1 VKFFSSKRRIA
12 VAAVLLLLLFLL
24 RPGASRLK
32 ARIAASISAGLA
44 RPVEVGSVHL
54 RLLPRPGFDLE
65 NLVVYDDPA
74 FGQEP
79 MLRAPE
85 VTADLRLMSLV
96 RGRLEIARLDLT
108 DPSLNLVHGDNGR
121 WNLEALLR
129 HASSVPLAPTAK
141 AKSEARPAF
150 PYIQVSSGRINF
162 KVGQEKKPYALTNAD
177 FALWQ
182 DSENAW
188 GIRLKA
194 EPFRSDLSLNDTGI
208 LRVNGTWQRASS
220 LRDTPLQFSVEWDR
234 PQLGQLTK
242 FLSGEDKGWRGAV
255 QLDVEVTGTPASL
268 RVSGDASVRDFRR
281 YDISGGQALA
291 LAAHCD
297 GRYSSVDH
305 KVHEVSCRLPV
316 GDGQLTLKGDV
327 GMPASHSYDLVLN
340 TEGLP
345 ASSVVALAQR
355 AKRNLP
361 EDLEA
366 AGKVRGSFAMR
377 RNGTTDESP
386 MFSGNGEIASLRLS
400 SRSSKAEL
408 DVASIPLKFTADGSA
423 EMMSAGNVRPRK
435 RADGGERQLQFG
447 PFPLA
452 SGRGAGPTARGWL
465 GVSGYGIGLVGEA
478 EVARML
484 RVAKLFGLPALSVTA
499 DGEAKVDLQ
508 IAGTWHGWMAGT
520 PSGVNNFSVPQV
532 TGTVKLHGVRAE
544 VRGVDAPIEISSA
557 NLQLLRD
564 KVQVTKLSA
573 NAAHAQWTGS
583 LELPR
588 GCGTPGACA
597 ISFDLATNQLSLGE
611 VARCLSP
618 QPTPRPWYRLSS
630 SSPSASDAS
639 GPKFFTSLHAEGR
652 ITVNHLLLRGTRAD
666 GVTASQVAAD
676 RVSADR
682 VSADVS
688 LDAGKLRISDLRGEL
703 LGGKHRGEWQG
714 DFSVRPPVYTGNG
727 TLTSVSLRQLSTVM
741 RDEWIA
747 GTASGSYQITASGA
761 TSTSTAFWNS
771 AEGTLQFDVRDGMLP
786 HLTLEIDGD
795 PLKIDRLQGHAH
807 LQAGK
812 IEIKDGALN
821 STAGRFQ
828 VTGTASFSAELDLK
842 LEGKP
847 DADGVARAYAV
858 RGTVAE
864 PRVTQVASPETQ
876 ARLKP

>member
-24 RPGASRLK
+24 RPGVSRLK
-32 ARIAASISAGLA
+32 ARIASSIGAGLA
-44 RPVEVGSVHL
+44 RPVEIGSVHL

-74 FGQEP
+74 FGREP

-96 RGRLEIARLDLT
+96 RGRLEIARLDVT
-108 DPSLNLVHGDNGR
+108 DPSLNLVHGDNRR
-121 WNLEALLR
+121 WNLEALLQ
-129 HASSVPLAPTAK
+129 HASNVPLAPTAK
-141 AKSEARPAF
+141 TKSEALPAF

-162 KVGQEKKPYALTNAD
+162 KVGQEKTPYALTNAD

-208 LRVNGTWQRASS
+208 LRVNGTWQRAAS
-220 LRDTPLQFSVEWDR
+220 LRETPLQFSVEWER

-242 FLSGEDKGWRGAV
+242 FLSGEDRGWRGAV
-255 QLDVEVTGTPASL
+255 QLDVAVTGTPASL
-268 RVSGDASVRDFRR
+268 RVSSDASVRDFRR
-281 YDISGGQALA
+281 YDIAGGRALA

-316 GDGQLTLKGDV
+316 GDGQVTLKGDV
-327 GMPASHSYDLVLN
+327 GMPTSHSYDLVLN
-340 TEGLP
+340 AEGLP
-345 ASSVVALAQR
+345 AGALVGLAQR
-355 AKRNLP
+355 AKKNLP

-366 AGKVRGSFAMR
+366 SGRVRGSLAMR
-377 RNGTTDESP
+377 RRGAADEAP
-386 MFSGNGEIASLRLS
+386 TFSGSGEIVGLHLTSPG
-400 SRSSKAEL
+400 SKAEL
-408 DVASIPLKFTADGSA
+408 DAASIPLKLTVDGSA
-423 EMMSAGNVRPRK
+423 ERMSAGTVRPRK
-435 RADGGERQLQFG
+435 RAGGGERQLQFG
-447 PFPLA
+447 PFSLA
-452 SGRGAGPTARGWL
+452 SGHGAGPTARGWF

-478 EVARML
+478 EVARTL

-508 IAGTWHGWMAGT
+508 IAGSWHGWMGGT
-520 PSGVNNFSVPQV
+520 PSGANNFSGPQV
-532 TGTVKLHGVRAE
+532 TGTVKLRGVRAE
-544 VRGVDAPIEISSA
+544 VRGVDEPIEISSA

-564 KVQVTKLSA
+564 RVQVTKLSA
-573 NAAHAQWTGS
+573 NAAHAQWTGW

-597 ISFDLATNQLSLGE
+597 ISFDLGTNQLNLGE
-611 VARCLSP
+611 AARWLSP

-652 ITVNHLLLRGTRAD
+652 VTVNHLLLRGARAD
-666 GVTASQVAAD
+666 EVTASRVAAD
-676 RVSADR
+676 GVSADR

-688 LDAGKLRISDLRGEL
+688 LEAGKLRISDLRGEL

-727 TLTSVSLRQLSTVM
+727 TLTSVSMRQLATVM
-741 RDEWIA
+741 RDEGIA
-747 GTASGSYQITASGA
+747 GTASGSYQISASGA

-786 HLTLEIDGD
+786 HLTLESDGD
-795 PLKIDRLQGHAH
+795 PLRVDRLQGRAH

-812 IEIKDGALN
+812 IEIKDGVLN
-821 STAGRFQ
+821 STAGRFLL
-828 VTGTASFSAELDLK
+828 TGTASFGEELDLK
-842 LEGKP
+842 LEGKS
-847 DADGVARAYAV
+847 DAGVARKYAV
-858 RGTVAE
+858 RGTLAE

>member
-1 VKFFSSKRRIA
+1 VKLFSSKRRIA
-12 VAAVLLLLLFLL
+12 VAALLLLLLFLL

-32 ARIAASISAGLA
+32 TRIAASIGAGLA

-121 WNLEALLR
+121 WNLEALLQ
-129 HASSVPLAPTAK
+129 HTSSVPLAPTAK

-150 PYIQVSSGRINF
+150 PYIQVNSGRINF

-182 DSENAW
+182 DSENTW

-194 EPFRSDLSLNDTGI
+194 EPFRSDLSLNDTGL
-208 LRVNGTWQRASS
+208 LRVTGTWQRAAS
-220 LRDTPLQFSVEWDR
+220 LRETPLQFSVEWDR

-255 QLDVEVTGTPASL
+255 QLDVAVSGTPASL
-268 RVSGDASVRDFRR
+268 RVSSDASVRDFRR
-281 YDISGGQALA
+281 YDIAGGRALA

-305 KVHEVSCRLPV
+305 EVHEVSCRLPV

-327 GMPASHSYDLVLN
+327 GMPASHSYDLVLSA
-340 TEGLP
+340 EGLP
-345 ASSVVALAQR
+345 ASEVVALVQR

-366 AGKVRGSFAMR
+366 AGKVRASFAMR
-377 RNGTTDESP
+377 RNGAADEAST
-386 MFSGNGEIASLRLS
+386 FSGNGEIASLHLNS
-400 SRSSKAEL
+400 PSSKAEL
-408 DVASIPLKFTADGSA
+408 DVANIPLKFTADGSA
-423 EMMSAGNVRPRK
+423 EMMSAGNVRSRK
-435 RADGGERQLQFG
+435 RAGRGERQLQFG
-447 PFPLA
+447 PFPLS

-484 RVAKLFGLPALSVTA
+484 RLAKLLGLPALSATA

-508 IAGTWHGWMAGT
+508 ITGSWHGWRGGT
-520 PSGVNNFSVPQV
+520 PSGANNFSGPQV

-564 KVQVTKLSA
+564 QVQVTKLSA
-573 NAAHAQWTGS
+573 SAAHAQWTGS

-611 VARCLSP
+611 AAQWLSP

-630 SSPSASDAS
+630 VGTSASDAS
-639 GPKFFTSLHAEGR
+639 GPRFFTSLHAQGKIR
-652 ITVNHLLLRGTRAD
+652 VNHLALRGVATD
-666 GVTASQVAAD
+666 ELTAN
-676 RVSADR
+676 R

-688 LDAGKLRISDLRGEL
+688 LDAGKLSLSDLRGEL
-703 LGGKHRGEWQG
+703 WGGKHRGEWQG
-714 DFSVRPPVYTGNG
+714 DFSVRPPVYEGNG
-727 TLTSVSLRQLSTVM
+727 TLTGVALRQLATGM
-741 RDEWIA
+741 HDEWIA
-747 GTASGSYQITASGA
+747 GTASGTYQMSASGTTA
-761 TSTSTAFWNS
+761 TAFWNS
-771 AEGTLQFDVRDGMLP
+771 AEGALQFDVRDGMLP
-786 HLTLEIDGD
+786 HLTIESDGD

-807 LQAGK
+807 VQAGK

-828 VTGTASFSAELDLK
+828 LTGTASFSQELDLK

-847 DADGVARAYAV
+847 DADGAARAYAV

-864 PRVTQVASPETQ
+864 PRVTQMASPETQ

>member
-12 VAAVLLLLLFLL
+12 AAAVLLLLLFLL

-121 WNLEALLR
+121 WNLEALLQ

-150 PYIQVSSGRINF
+150 PYIQVNSGRINF

-188 GIRLKA
+188 GVRLKA

-208 LRVNGTWQRASS
+208 LRVNGTWQRAAS
-220 LRDTPLQFSVEWDR
+220 LGDTPLQFSVEWDR

-255 QLDVEVTGTPASL
+255 QLDVAVSGTPASL
-268 RVSGDASVRDFRR
+268 RVSSDASVRDFRR
-281 YDISGGQALA
+281 YDIAGGKALA

-305 KVHEVSCRLPV
+305 KVHEVSCLLPV

-327 GMPASHSYDLVLN
+327 GMPASHSYDLVMN
-340 TEGLP
+340 AEGLP
-345 ASSVVALAQR
+345 ASAVVALAQR

-366 AGKVRGSFAMR
+366 AGKVRASFAMR
-377 RNGTTDESP
+377 RNGTTDEAP
-386 MFSGNGEIASLRLS
+386 TFSGNGEIASLHLNS
-400 SRSSKAEL
+400 PSTKAEL

-423 EMMSAGNVRPRK
+423 EMMSAGNVRARK
-435 RADGGERQLQFG
+435 RGGGGERQLQFG

-452 SGRGAGPTARGWL
+452 NGRAAGPTARGWL

-508 IAGTWHGWMAGT
+508 IAGTWRGWMAGT
-520 PSGVNNFSVPQV
+520 PSGVNTFSVPQV

-544 VRGVDAPIEISSA
+544 VHGVDEAIEISSA
-557 NLQLLRD
+557 NLELLND

-597 ISFDLATNQLSLGE
+597 ITFDLATNQLSLGE
-611 VARCLSP
+611 VAQWLSP

-652 ITVNHLLLRGTRAD
+652 IKVNHLLLRGASAD
-666 GVTASQVAAD
+666 GATASRVAAD
-676 RVSADR
+676 HVSADL
-682 VSADVS
+682 S
-688 LDAGKLRISDLRGEL
+688 LNTGKLRLSDLRGDL

-714 DFSVRPPVYTGNG
+714 DFSVRPPVYQGNG
-727 TLTSVSLRQLSTVM
+727 TLAGVALRQLASAM
-741 RDEWIA
+741 HDEWIA
-747 GTASGSYQITASGA
+747 GTAGGTYQITASGA
-761 TSTSTAFWNS
+761 TATAFWNS
-771 AEGTLQFDVRDGMLP
+771 ADGTLQFDVRDGMLP
-786 HLTLEIDGD
+786 HLRLEIDGD
-795 PLKIDRLQGHAH
+795 PLTIDRLQGHAH

-821 STAGRFQ
+821 STGGRFQ
-828 VTGTASFSAELDLK
+828 LTGTASFSEELDLK
-842 LEGKP
+842 LESKP
-847 DADGVARAYAV
+847 DADGVARKYAV

-864 PRVTQVASPETQ
+864 PRVMQVASPETQ
-876 ARLKP
+876 AQLKP

>member
-24 RPGASRLK
+24 RPGGSRLK
-32 ARIAASISAGLA
+32 ARIAASIGAGLA
-44 RPVEVGSVHL
+44 RPVEIGSVHL

-74 FGQEP
+74 FGREP

-96 RGRLEIARLDLT
+96 RGRLEIARLDVT

-121 WNLEALLR
+121 WNLEALLQ
-129 HASSVPLAPTAK
+129 HASNVPLAPTAK
-141 AKSEARPAF
+141 ATSEARPAF

-162 KVGQEKKPYALTNAD
+162 KVGQEKTPYALTNAD

-208 LRVNGTWQRASS
+208 LRVNGTWQRAAS
-220 LRDTPLQFSVEWDR
+220 LRETPLQFNVEWER

-255 QLDVEVTGTPASL
+255 QLDVAVTGTPASL
-268 RVSGDASVRDFRR
+268 RVSSDASVRDFRR
-281 YDISGGQALA
+281 YDITGGRALA

-316 GDGQLTLKGDV
+316 GDGQVTLKGDV
-327 GMPASHSYDLVLN
+327 GMPASHSYDLALN
-340 TEGLP
+340 AEGLS
-345 ASSVVALAQR
+345 AGALVALAQR
-355 AKRNLP
+355 AKKNLP

-366 AGKVRGSFAMR
+366 SGRVRGSFAMR
-377 RNGTTDESP
+377 RRGAADEVPS
-386 MFSGNGEIASLRLS
+386 FSGNGEIASLHLS
-400 SRSSKAEL
+400 SPSSKAEL
-408 DVASIPLKFTADGSA
+408 DVASIPLKFSVDGST
-423 EMMSAGNVRPRK
+423 EPLSAGNARPRK
-435 RADGGERQLQFG
+435 RTGGSERQLHFG
-447 PFPLA
+447 PFQLA
-452 SGRGAGPTARGWL
+452 SGHGAGPTARGWL
-465 GVSGYGIGLVGEA
+465 GAAGYGIGLVGEA
-478 EVARML
+478 EVARTL

-508 IAGTWHGWMAGT
+508 IAGSWHGWMGGT
-520 PSGVNNFSVPQV
+520 PSGANNFSGPQV
-532 TGTVKLHGVRAE
+532 IGTVKLRGVRAE
-544 VRGVDAPIEISSA
+544 VRGVDEPIEISSA

-564 KVQVTKLSA
+564 QVQVTNLSA

-611 VARCLSP
+611 AAQWLSP
-618 QPTPRPWYRLSS
+618 LPTPRPWYRLSS
-630 SSPSASDAS
+630 IGTSASDTA

-652 ITVNHLLLRGTRAD
+652 ITVHHLLLRGAD
-666 GVTASQVAAD
+666 EVTASRVAAD
-676 RVSADR
+676 VVSADV

-688 LDAGKLRISDLRGEL
+688 LEAGKLRISDLRGEL

-727 TLTSVSLRQLSTVM
+727 TLTSVSMRQLATVM
-741 RDEWIA
+741 RDEGIA
-747 GTASGSYQITASGA
+747 GTASGTYQITASGA

-786 HLTLEIDGD
+786 HLTLERDGD
-795 PLKIDRLQGHAH
+795 PLSVDRLQGRAH

-812 IEIKDGALN
+812 IEIKDGTLN
-821 STAGRFQ
+821 SPAGRFHL
-828 VTGTASFSAELDLK
+828 TGTASFSEELDLK

-847 DADGVARAYAV
+847 DAGGVARAYAI